1 MVIGL
6 GVVGLVAALASSAA
20 QGSSGIVV
28 AAAPAVATQP
38 QPTSPTSPD
47 TLELTLDDAIARGLK
62 NNLAAL
68 RADTAV
74 EAAAGRRWQAL
85 SALLPI
91 ASVDGS
97 AVRQVINLAA
107 FGFSAPG
114 FPEIIGPFNVYDGRI
129 RLSQSVIDLSA
140 LNRSRS
146 EASRLLAARHDETD
160 ARRLVALVVTTLYV
174 NAVSSAS
181 RVEAGRAEVESARTL
196 AEIAADLKTAG
207 LVPHIDLLRAQVQFE
222 SAEQR
227 QIALENTAAR
237 GKLMLAHAIGL
248 TPMTTRFEL
257 ADRLTYV
264 ASPVPTL
271 EAAVA
276 QAGRD
281 RADTQAAA
289 ARLEAAKASLR
300 AERDSRWPSLHFHGD
315 YGSIGNSVALA
326 HPTFAAAATVSVPI
340 FDGHTHG
347 RIIEAEAD
355 VQRAQAEADDL
366 TRQVEMDVQMAL
378 LDLNAAERQVQVAS
392 HTVQLAMDQQ
402 TQAIDRFKAGI
413 TNNIEVIQ
421 AQYAVASANDAYVAG
436 LSSYQLARA
445 ELARA
450 IGVPEAAFRQFLAG
464 VQP

>member
-1 MVIGL
+1 MIALPAIGL
-6 GVVGLVAALASSAA
+6 LGALALPAT
-20 QGSSGIVV
+20 QGSRAAGP
-28 AAAPAVATQP
+28 AAATTSRQP
-38 QPTSPTSPD
+38 QPPPSSTAD
-47 TLELTLDDAIARGLK
+47 ALALTLDDAIARGLK

-68 RADTAV
+68 RADAAIG
-74 EAAAGRRWQAL
+74 AAAGRRWQAL
-85 SALLPI
+85 SALLPT

-107 FGFSAPG
+107 FGFTAPG
-114 FPEIIGPFNVYDGRI
+114 FPEIIGPFNVFDGRI
-129 RLSQSVIDLSA
+129 RLSQSVVDLSA
-140 LNRSRS
+140 LDRSRS
-146 EASRLLAARHDETD
+146 EASRLLATRHDETD

-196 AEIAADLKTAG
+196 AQTAADLKTAG
-207 LVPHIDLLRAQVQFE
+207 LVPQIDLLRAQVQFE

-227 QIALENTAAR
+227 QIALENTAERSQLA
-237 GKLMLAHAIGL
+237 LAHAIGL
-248 TPMTTRFEL
+248 TPVGMRFSL
-257 ADRLTYV
+257 TDRLTYV
-264 ASPVPTL
+264 ASPAPAL

-276 QAGRD
+276 QAARD

-289 ARLEAAKASLR
+289 ARLEAAKSNLRAQRESRLPSLR
-300 AERDSRWPSLHFHGD
+300 VHGD
-315 YGSIGNSVALA
+315 YGTIGNTIALA

-340 FDGHTHG
+340 FDGQTHG

-355 VQRAQAEADDL
+355 VRRAQAEADDL
-366 TRQVEMDVQMAL
+366 TRQVEVDVQMAL
-378 LDLNAAERQVQVAS
+378 LDLNAADRQVQVAT

-402 TQAIDRFKAGI
+402 SQAVDRFKAGI
-413 TNNIEVIQ
+413 TNNLEVIQ
-421 AQYAVASANDAYVAG
+421 AQAAVASANDAYVAG

-450 IGVPEAAFRQFLAG
+450 VGVPEAAFRQFLAG